1 MILDVPCPK
10 HQAWGAGEHLSGET
24 ALMWWGC
31 CSREEGTLLA
41 AGGRCVVQMLS
52 NVWHFVTPRTATRQ
66 AHCPSLFPEVCSNS
80 YPLSWWCN
88 TTISSSVAPFFSCSQ
103 SFPSSGSFPIS
114 QLFMS
119 DGQRTGTSATA
130 SVLPIN
136 TQGWFPLG
144 LTGFISLQSKGL
156 SRVFSSTTVQ
166 KHQFFSA
173 QPSLWSNS
181 YIHTWLLEKT

>member
-80 YPLSWWCN
+80 CPLSWWGHP
-88 TTISSSVAPFFSCSQ
+88 TISFSVIPFSCLQ
-103 SFPSSGSFPIS
+103 SFPASAPFANESARHIRWPKDWSFTFSISPSNEYSGWISF
-114 QLFMS
+114 
-119 DGQRTGTSATA
+119 RTDWLDLLTVKGT
-130 SVLPIN
+130 LK
-136 TQGWFPLG
+136 
-144 LTGFISLQSKGL
+144 SLHHHS
-156 SRVFSSTTVQ
+156 
-166 KHQFFSA
+166 
-173 QPSLWSNS
+173 
-181 YIHTWLLEKT
+181 